1 MGGES
6 AVTSPA
12 LSSSGISWASGE
24 ESGHSESPSPSSSPS
39 SSPTSSPSTSSTT
52 QSTLPL
58 RSIHSRLQLETTRA
72 AFWELLAKQALRRVP
87 AVAAADSAGRHT
99 RTSQATAPVRHPEVH
114 PEVPTLEEMATQM
127 NELGAGLEA
136 LKEKA
141 AADEATIGDL
151 RRDLKRTDRL
161 KSSYKRQVGEL
172 TSMLEEKGRVGSRVL
187 SNQDESAALQRR
199 VAEMRVQVEGLRR
212 ERDTL
217 KAQSRVAE
225 GRFEELKGRF
235 SRREQALLSAQRRCR
250 ELEAAAEQG
259 GVTCEAVVQAVDAG
273 TCMDVEDGVEE
284 YVEVMDISSGSSEE
298 EGREDGA
305 EDAVVLKDD
314 DADDDADDAA
324 DDDDADD
331 ADGDDDDDG
340 HAVESHQH
348 FISTTSPLYVKIFGP
363 SADLAAA
370 ADVLISAD
378 EALARCAGRIAELN
392 RELDA
397 LRDESHQLKSQ
408 CADQYDRVFKYKS
421 MSTSLAAKVKT
432 LEAHVASVQHSA
444 AEYQRQMEELVSRQ
458 RANAAEES
466 YKLSS
471 EIQFMSTE
479 QARLLLKLHE
489 VQLCLDKSRAM
500 SAEMERRCEAL
511 EGRLRAMQ
519 GARADVDSGSLG
531 APGPDPG
538 SSGGG
543 GGGDT
548 IQHHLQNIGTGQ
560 FKTL

>member
-39 SSPTSSPSTSSTT
+39 SSPSTSSTT

-99 RTSQATAPVRHPEVH
+99 RTSQATAPDRHPEVH

-284 YVEVMDISSGSSEE
+284 DVEVMDISSGSSEE

-305 EDAVVLKDD
+305 EDAVVLKDAD
-314 DADDDADDAA
+314 ADADADD
-324 DDDDADD
+324 
-331 ADGDDDDDG
+331 DDDDDG

-548 IQHHLQNIGTGQ
+548 IHQLQNIGTGQ
-560 FKTL
+560 

>member
-39 SSPTSSPSTSSTT
+39 SSPSTSSTT

-99 RTSQATAPVRHPEVH
+99 RTSQATAPDRHPEVH

-284 YVEVMDISSGSSEE
+284 DVEVMDISSGSSEE

-305 EDAVVLKDD
+305 EDAVVLKDAD
-314 DADDDADDAA
+314 ADADADD
-324 DDDDADD
+324 
-331 ADGDDDDDG
+331 DDDDDG

-519 GARADVDSGSLG
+519 GARADVGSGSLG

-548 IQHHLQNIGTGQ
+548 IHQLQNIGTGQ
-560 FKTL
+560 

>member
-12 LSSSGISWASGE
+12 LSLSGISWASGD
-24 ESGHSESPSPSSSPS
+24 ESGHSESPSPSSS
-39 SSPTSSPSTSSTT
+39 SPSTSSTT
-52 QSTLPL
+52 QITLPL

-87 AVAAADSAGRHT
+87 AVAAADDTHVGRHT
-99 RTSQATAPVRHPEVH
+99 RTSQATAPVRQPEVH
-114 PEVPTLEEMATQM
+114 PEVPTLEDMATQM
-127 NELGAGLEA
+127 NELGASLEA

-141 AADEATIGDL
+141 AADEATIGGL
-151 RRDLKRTDRL
+151 RQDLKRTDRL
-161 KSSYKRQVGEL
+161 KSSYKRQVDEMK
-172 TSMLEEKGRVGSRVL
+172 SMLEEKGRVGSRVL

-250 ELEAAAEQG
+250 ELEAAAEQV
-259 GVTCEAVVQAVDAG
+259 GVTCESIVEAVDAG
-273 TCMDVEDGVEE
+273 TCMDVEDGGEE
-284 YVEVMDISSGSSEE
+284 DVEVMGISSGSSEE
-298 EGREDGA
+298 EEREDGA

-314 DADDDADDAA
+314 A
-324 DDDDADD
+324 
-331 ADGDDDDDG
+331 DDDDG

-378 EALARCAGRIAELN
+378 EALARCAGRIAELY

-432 LEAHVASVQHSA
+432 LEAHAASVQHSA

-489 VQLCLDKSRAM
+489 VQLCLDKSRAV

-511 EGRLRAMQ
+511 EGRLRATQ
-519 GARADVDSGSLG
+519 GARANVDSGSLG
-531 APGPDPG
+531 AGGPDRGRDPG
-538 SSGGG
+538 S
-543 GGGDT
+543 GGD
-548 IQHHLQNIGTGQ
+548 HHQS
-560 FKTL
+560 